1 MKRLVYLAQQFPVV
15 TETFTVNEVKS
26 LREHGL
32 QVDVRALRAPPA
44 GLPAE
49 LLPLLDDAAVVQP
62 SLAPRTGLRLLAH
75 APGLA
80 ASPLS
85 RQAPR
90 RGLGLLRGLA
100 LASGLRAGL
109 DHVHAQ
115 FPLEAATAGLYAAA
129 ASGASYSFSGH
140 TLHRLDLMRAKLARA
155 SFVTV
160 GSEFERD
167 VLCARYGERHRARI
181 HVRRLGVP
189 PRAPRVTAEAG
200 LIVTAGTLSGKKG
213 HDVLLRAFAQVGSF
227 ARLELVG
234 DGPLRSELEELA
246 RELGVESRVRFHGP
260 LGYSD
265 TLAIIGRASVFALC
279 CRRTPDGDHD
289 CLPVALM
296 DAMSLGV
303 PVVSSRAFG
312 IPELI
317 DDGESGLLA
326 APEDPTATGDALARV
341 LSDGELA
348 VRLGGAGRNVVR
360 GRFDLERNTRALTD
374 LFAAHLA

>member
-15 TETFTVNEVKS
+15 TETFTVNEVRS

-32 QVDVRALRAPPA
+32 RVDVRVLRPPPA
-44 GLPAE
+44 DLPAE
-49 LLPLLDDAAVVQP
+49 LRPLLNDAAVVGP
-62 SLAPRTGLRLLAH
+62 SLAPRSGLRLLAH
-75 APGLA
+75 APVLA
-80 ASPLS
+80 TSLLS

-90 RGLGLLRGLA
+90 RGLGLLRGLG
-100 LASGLRAGL
+100 LASGLRAGQ
-109 DHVHAQ
+109 DHLHAQ

-140 TLHRLDLMRAKLARA
+140 TLHRLDLMRSKLAAA

-167 VLCARYGERHRARI
+167 VLCSRYGERHRERI
-181 HVRRLGVP
+181 YVRRLGVP
-189 PRAPRVTAEAG
+189 PRPSRIGAEQG
-200 LIVTAGTLSGKKG
+200 LVVTAGTLSGKKG
-213 HDVLLRAFAQVGSF
+213 HDVLLRAFAQLDAG
-227 ARLELVG
+227 ARLEFVG
-234 DGPLRSELEELA
+234 EGPHRLQLEDLA
-246 RELGVESRVRFHGP
+246 RELGVESRVRFHGA
-260 LGYSD
+260 LGYSE
-265 TLAIIGRASVFALC
+265 TLATIARSAVFALC

-317 DDGESGLLA
+317 EDGHSGLLA
-326 APEDPTATGDALARV
+326 PPDEPAATAEALARI
-341 LSDGELA
+341 LSDDELA
-348 VRLGGAGRNVVR
+348 THLSAVGRDVVR
-360 GRFDLERNTRALTD
+360 ERFDLERNTGALTE
-374 LFAAHLA
+374 LFAAYLA

>member
-1 MKRLVYLAQQFPVV
+1 MKRLVYLAHQFPVI

-26 LREHGL
+26 LHEHGL
-32 QVDVRALRAPPA
+32 QVDVRTLRPPPA
-44 GLPAE
+44 DLPAE
-49 LLPLLDDAAVVQP
+49 LRPLLDHASVIGCVP
-62 SLAPRTGLRLLAH
+62 SANALFGLLRRT
-75 APGLA
+75 PGLA
-80 ASPLS
+80 LSPVT
-85 RQAPR
+85 REAPR
-90 RGLGLLRGLA
+90 RGIGLLRGLT
-100 LASGLRAGL
+100 LAADLRGGR

-140 TLHRLDLMRAKLARA
+140 TLHQLDLMPAKLARA

-167 VLCARYGERHRARI
+167 VLSSRYGERHRERI

-189 PRAPRVTAEAG
+189 PRTARETVEPG

-213 HDVLLRAFAQVGSF
+213 HDVLLRAFARVDLD

-234 DGPLRSELEELA
+234 SGPDREALEALA
-246 RELGVESRVRFHGP
+246 RKLGIGRRVTFRGA

-265 TLAIIGRASVFALC
+265 TLATIARAAAFSLC
-279 CRRTPDGDHD
+279 CRQTPDGDHD

-303 PVVSSRAFG
+303 PVVTSRAFG
-312 IPELI
+312 IPELVE
-317 DDGESGLLA
+317 DGESGLLVP
-326 APEDPTATGDALARV
+326 PEDPTATAVALARL
-341 LSDGELA
+341 LSDDQL
-348 VRLGGAGRNVVR
+348 AGRIGSGGRRVVR
-360 GRFDLERNTRALTD
+360 DRFDLERNTRALTE
-374 LFAAHLA
+374 LFVDYLG